1 MGYIGVTD
9 KVRFPVL
16 GGRDGGVG
24 LIVIPNLYICSVSF
38 SVPVFY
44 FIIKVENENGHQ
56 DQLGTKIIQAT
67 GETAMV

>member
-56 DQLGTKIIQAT
+56 D
-67 GETAMV
+67 